1 MVFIIDDVLI
11 WIAEKVH
18 EAAKAELMDESKL
31 QEELI
36 LLETSL
42 ELGEITEEEYKDL
55 EKSLMERLNSIR
67 KMKEEE

>member
-11 WIAEKVH
+11 WVAENLEK
-18 EAAKAELMDESKL
+18 AANAELMDESKL

-36 LLETSL
+36 LLQTGL
-42 ELGEITEEEYKDL
+42 ELGEITEEEYKGL